1 MTTEAEPVSQELPQL
16 LTGLLPKACCSKV
29 WVHSLPFRFPSPYVE
44 CFRTEAVSCQ
54 PVSVRRYVEG
64 KLPRVTIGAKDI
76 VSGELGRSVTKW
88 DLAQCPE
95 ELTTDEVYPSLSA
108 R

>member
-1 MTTEAEPVSQELPQL
+1 M
-16 LTGLLPKACCSKV
+16 
-29 WVHSLPFRFPSPYVE
+29 
-44 CFRTEAVSCQ
+44 SCQ

-76 VSGELGRSVTKW
+76 VSGELGRSVTEW
-88 DLAQCPE
+88 DMAQCPE
-95 ELTTDEVYPSLSA
+95 ATDEVYPSLSA

>member
-1 MTTEAEPVSQELPQL
+1 M
-16 LTGLLPKACCSKV
+16 
-29 WVHSLPFRFPSPYVE
+29 
-44 CFRTEAVSCQ
+44 
-54 PVSVRRYVEG
+54 
-64 KLPRVTIGAKDI
+64 TIGAKDI

-88 DLAQCPE
+88 DLAQCPG

>member
-1 MTTEAEPVSQELPQL
+1 MLQNTGSELS
-16 LTGLLPKACCSKV
+16 T
-29 WVHSLPFRFPSPYVE
+29 
-44 CFRTEAVSCQ
+44 

-76 VSGELGRSVTKW
+76 VSGELGISVTEW
-88 DLAQCPE
+88 DMAHCPE

-108 R
+108 DELAVFLSSVAILSHPALAQASISVYITV

>member
-1 MTTEAEPVSQELPQL
+1 MTTEAELVSGVAS
-16 LTGLLPKACCSKV
+16 TCCSKV
-29 WVHSLPFRFPSPYVE
+29 WVHSLPFRFPSPSVE

-95 ELTTDEVYPSLSA
+95 ELTTAEVYPSLSA
-108 R
+108 

>member
-1 MTTEAEPVSQELPQL
+1 MPFWAVCRMLQNTGSELS
-16 LTGLLPKACCSKV
+16 T
-29 WVHSLPFRFPSPYVE
+29 
-44 CFRTEAVSCQ
+44 

-76 VSGELGRSVTKW
+76 VSGELGISVIEW
-88 DLAQCPE
+88 DMAQCPE